1 MRILVFGPL
10 SGHGSYPTVMR
21 GLVSAFRELGLTV
34 VTADIS
40 GAAGDIDRYG
50 VRELSLGKMPEGVD
64 VDLVFAMK
72 PSISMARLVDAGH
85 KLVGLHVGDVSE
97 IPQDWQLVM
106 AREELVVVPSTWM
119 ERVVRNA
126 IGEAV
131 PVCVSN
137 HGIEQA
143 YIDAGSAPP
152 PPAGEAFKWLHF
164 CSAGVYPERKGT
176 PEALRAFQRLV
187 RAGHGGTLTLVI
199 PERRRRLKRFLGA
212 LDADCRERVLVSL
225 QPMGLSS
232 TQMIKL
238 YQDHH
243 ALLAPSRAEGFGI
256 QPLEAR
262 ALGRPVVQTLCT
274 GFRDGCP
281 TTSDPLS
288 RGVVEVAVGEFKP
301 AWGDFG
307 EAPEVTVQ
315 AVAEAMQLCM
325 VQYTKVQAAAE
336 SCMPDMRNWSWTE
349 TTRSLVATLLKEGT

>member
-1 MRILVFGPL
+1 
-10 SGHGSYPTVMR
+10 MR
-21 GLVSAFRELGLTV
+21 GLVSAFKELGLDV

-40 GAAGDIDRYG
+40 GVAGDIDRYG
-50 VRELSLGKMPEGVD
+50 VRQLSLGTMPEGVD
-64 VDLVFAMK
+64 ADLVFAMK
-72 PSISMARLVDAGH
+72 PSMTMARLVASGH

-97 IPQDWQLVM
+97 IPHDWQLTM
-106 AREELVVVPSTWM
+106 AREELVVVPSNWM
-119 ERVVRNA
+119 QQVVRNA
-126 IGEAV
+126 IGDDV

-143 YIDAGSAPP
+143 YIDAEPAPP
-152 PPAGEAFKWLHF
+152 PPPGEPFKWLHF

-176 PEALRAFQRLV
+176 PEALRAFERLV
-187 RAGHGGTLTLVI
+187 RAGHGGTFTLVI
-199 PERRRRLKRFLGA
+199 PELRRRLKRFLGA
-212 LDADCRERVLVSL
+212 LDADCRDRVLVTT

-262 ALGRPVVQTLCT
+262 AVGRPVVQTLCT

-281 TTSDPLS
+281 PTSDPGS
-288 RGVVEVAVGEFKP
+288 HGVIEVAVGEFKP

-307 EAPEVTVQ
+307 EAPEVTVSD
-315 AVAEAMQLCM
+315 VAEAMQFCM
-325 VQYTKVQAAAE
+325 KEYTKIQAAAE
-336 SCMPDMRNWSWTE
+336 NCMPDMRNWSWTT
-349 TTRSLVATLLKEGT
+349 TTRSLARKLREVGK